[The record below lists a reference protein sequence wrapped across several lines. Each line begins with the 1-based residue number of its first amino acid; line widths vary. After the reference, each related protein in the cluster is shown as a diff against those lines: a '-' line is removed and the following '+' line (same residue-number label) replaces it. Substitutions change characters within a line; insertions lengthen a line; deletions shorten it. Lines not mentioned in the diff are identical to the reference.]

1 MTKGK
6 CLILPA
12 SVHSQASIHESIRKR
27 EIIMPQEHVGQA
39 GFDYAWKSLMQR
51 AATADKTLVCNT
63 SEFDVAMF
71 NLSWRPVIS
80 AIASAFTGSAQ
91 DEYVIQR
98 AVAGFR
104 ECAVLA
110 GKFNLPE
117 VFDSVVLSLSNS
129 TGLLDDTDEG
139 YQSANHPVVER
150 ENQSITVSPL
160 SVRLGTSF
168 RSQLATVVLFTI
180 VNGHG
185 DAIREGWGQVRIF

>member
-1 MTKGK
+1 
-6 CLILPA
+6 
-12 SVHSQASIHESIRKR
+12 
-27 EIIMPQEHVGQA
+27 MPQEHVGQA
-39 GFDYAWKSLMQR
+39 GFDYAWKGLMQR
-51 AATADKTLVCNT
+51 AATAGNTFVCNT
-63 SEFDVAMF
+63 SAFDAAMF
-71 NLSWRPVIS
+71 SLSWRPVIS

-110 GKFNLPE
+110 GRLDLPE

-160 SVRLGTSF
+160 SIRLGTSF

-185 DAIREGWGQVRIF
+185 NAIKEGWGQVGSIDIEKSLDTRAYGDLQTLLDL